1 MKLFLYK
8 NLVLENYSVP
18 STSQQ
23 IDEID
28 EIANT
33 ISDNISKEVK
43 IPKDVLDSFKVKET
57 LNPQIWENDTLNP
70 QVRTNLIKI
79 ANDFYKGLNLP
90 SEVKLKDIIFTGSLA
105 NFNWSKFSD
114 IDLHIVLDFSQLEG
128 GEQFKEDFFY
138 AQKAIWNQEHDITV
152 FDFPVEIYAQDIKA
166 KLVATAV
173 YSVKFDKWVL
183 KPERES
189 FKVNKKAIKEK
200 ADKFI
205 SKLKEIRYDYNE
217 KDFQSVVD
225 KVSTLKDKI
234 KKYRTAGLENGGEF
248 SMENIV
254 FKVLRRTPFMDI
266 LDSYKAKAYD
276 TLMSV
281 EEIKS
286 INENVIEEGD
296 LLDNT
301 KFKLVKGYDDELSY
315 EAVYEGE
322 VIGKVLMD
330 VIYNLE
336 EYFEGDFSEED
347 VESLFQDDK
356 VFIIE
361 WLEVPDDYYKGAG
374 VGRALM
380 NKAIEFAKKKGYN
393 QIYLN
398 ASPVGNQGLNTKDLT
413 RWYGTFGFKPILD
426 QGHNVQMLLNM
437 GINENKSIIKN
448 MLGLLAEAND
458 RYATK
463 RDYFTTLFKVA
474 KAKELYG
481 NDPYWENVQD
491 GQWVG
496 ASIVNIHGNISKV
509 STYTAPAGQ
518 VRANDLGMRGE
529 NPHYLEFKIMA
540 GRGIEHKDT
549 FSPNIQPARTRQG
562 LGSEEN
568 EGTFTMAL
576 PQGVSLENG
585 ATSITFGMP
594 KAGSPASDAAIKTY
608 LIYGDV
614 ILDFVKSNMKDK
626 VGYVDGKGAEISAQG
641 MANNPALQRKK
652 QKKDLEMELG
662 RRVTDSEFEEFLST
676 GQKPQ
681 PKQRTITM
689 DPDKAA
695 EFEKRQAD
703 ALARRE
709 KMMQRRQK

>member
-8 NLVLENYSVP
+8 NLVIESFSVP
-18 STSQQ
+18 STSKQ

-28 EIANT
+28 DIANS

-43 IPKDVLDSFKVKET
+43 VPKDVLNSFKIKDT
-57 LNPQIWENDTLNP
+57 LNPQIWENDKLNP
-70 QVRTNLIKI
+70 KVRTNLIKI
-79 ANDFYKGLNLP
+79 ANDFYDGLNLP
-90 SEVKLKDIIFTGSLA
+90 SEVKLKDVIFTGSLA

-138 AQKAIWNQEHDITV
+138 AQKAIWNQEHNITV
-152 FDFPVEIYAQDIKA
+152 FDFPVEIYAQDVKA

-183 KPERES
+183 KPERET
-189 FKVNKKAIKEK
+189 FKVNKKAIKDK

-205 SKLKEIRYDYNE
+205 SKLKEIRRDYNE

-225 KVSTLKDKI
+225 KVSALKDKI
-234 KKYRTAGLENGGEF
+234 KKYRTAGLENGGEY

-254 FKVLRRTPFMDI
+254 FKTLRRTPFMDI

-281 EEIKS
+281 EEVKS
-286 INENVIEEGD
+286 INENVIEEGE
-296 LLDNT
+296 LVDNT
-301 KFKLVKGYDDELSY
+301 KFKLVKGYDDELAY
-315 EAVYEGE
+315 EAIYDGE

-330 VIYNLE
+330 SIHDVE
-336 EYFEGDFSEED
+336 SYFADEFSEE
-347 VESLFQDDK
+347 EIQTLFKDDNL
-356 VFIIE
+356 FIIE

-380 NKAIEFAKKKGYN
+380 NKAIQFAKKKGYN

-398 ASPVGNQGLNTKDLT
+398 ASPIGTQGLNTKDLT
-413 RWYGTFGFKPILD
+413 KWYGTFGFKPILD
-426 QGHNVQMLLNM
+426 QGHNVQMLLNFSV
-437 GINENKSIIKN
+437 NENKTIIKN

-463 RDYFTTLFKVA
+463 RDYFTTLFKITKV
-474 KAKELYG
+474 KELYG
-481 NDPYWENVQD
+481 GDEYWENVQD

-496 ASIVNIHGNISKV
+496 AAIVNIHGHLSKV
-509 STYTAPAGQ
+509 STYNAPAGQ

-549 FSPNIQPARTRQG
+549 YSPNLQPARTRG
-562 LGSEEN
+562 GIGSEEN
-568 EGTFTMAL
+568 EGQFTLPL

-585 ATSITFGMP
+585 ATSITFGIP
-594 KAGSPASDAAIKTY
+594 KPGSPASDAAIKTY

-614 ILDFVKSNMKDK
+614 ILDFVKSNMKDQI
-626 VGYVDGKGAEISAQG
+626 GYVDGKGAEISAQG
-641 MANNPALQRKK
+641 MANNPALQKK
-652 QKKDLEMELG
+652 KIKKDLEMELG
-662 RRVTDSEFEEFLST
+662 RRVTDSELDNFIAT

-681 PKQRTITM
+681 PKQRTITL

-703 ALARRE
+703 AIARRE
-709 KMMQRRQK
+709 KMLQRRQK